1 MITQTVVVA
10 ISEPAGNIKPLQGV
24 NNGPEGYGSL
34 VDVSPAYRDLAVPY
48 VRLHDP
54 NWPHPREVDIPQ
66 VFPDF
71 SADPDDPEAYD
82 FRRTDAYL
90 QKIVD
95 TGARIIYRLGVSIE
109 HTERKYYTDPPSDFA
124 KWARICLGIVKHYNY
139 GWSGGY
145 RDRVAYWE
153 VWNEADIG
161 VAMWSGTPEQYFEL
175 YEATSSLLKAYDPGI
190 KVGGPATA
198 RYEPPHP
205 AAAFLER
212 FLAHCRTHD
221 CPLDFVSW
229 HKYAVDPRI
238 IEAHAHEVR
247 SLLERYGYGGVESHL
262 NEWNYGPADWDI
274 WGAGRELARRRAFE
288 LQKGEVGAAFIAATL
303 TLLQDGGVDVATYYD
318 GQPMALFCGLFDYYG
333 VRQKAFY
340 AIRAFRQLLDYPG
353 RVHAEIS
360 GGDAGLRCLAAAD
373 PFTGETA
380 VLLSRFG
387 GEPGPVD
394 VRFDGLPSD
403 ADLTYSVVM
412 VDGESTYAQVERGYL
427 GHGVSAV
434 TTHLDHHAVALVTAE
449 RAVRSSISELTT
461 DR

>member
-1 MITQTVVVA
+1 MTTQTVVVSVA
-10 ISEPAGNIKPLQGV
+10 EPAGRIKPLQGV

-71 SADPDDPEAYD
+71 GADPDDPAAYD

-95 TGARIIYRLGVSIE
+95 AGAQIIYRLGVSIE
-109 HTERKYYTDPPSDFA
+109 HTDRKYYTDPPRDFTR
-124 KWARICLGIVKHYNY
+124 WAAICLGIVKHYNY
-139 GWSGGY
+139 GWADGY

-161 VAMWSGTPEQYFEL
+161 DAMWSGTPEQYFEL
-175 YEATSSLLKAYDPGI
+175 YETTSKMLKAYDPGI
-190 KVGGPATA
+190 RVGGPATA
-198 RYEPPHP
+198 RYERPHP
-205 AAAFLER
+205 AATFLER
-212 FLAHCRTHD
+212 FLAHCRAHD

-229 HKYAVDPRI
+229 HKYTVDPRV

-247 SLLERYGYGGVESHL
+247 GLLERYGYGGVESHL
-262 NEWNYGPADWDI
+262 NEWNYGPANWDI
-274 WGAGRELARRRAFE
+274 WGPDKELARREAFE
-288 LQKGEVGAAFIAATL
+288 RQKNEVGAAFVAATL
-303 TLLQDGGVDVATYYD
+303 ILLQDAGVDVATYYD

-333 VRQKAFY
+333 VRQKAFC
-340 AIRAFRQLLDYPG
+340 AMRSFRELLDYPG
-353 RVHAEIS
+353 RVHAELI
-360 GGDAGLRCLAAAD
+360 GDGAGLRCLAAAD

-380 VLLSRFG
+380 ALLSRFD

-394 VRFDGLPSD
+394 VRFEGLPGD
-403 ADLTYSVVM
+403 ADLTYSVVV
-412 VDGESTYAQVERGYL
+412 VDRESTYAQVERGHL
-427 GHGVSAV
+427 GHGVNTVA
-434 TTHLDHHAVALVTAE
+434 THMDRYAVALIKVD
-449 RAVRSSISELTT
+449 RADRPGVRELTA